1 MILKTF
7 VLNVFMLIPIFSGE
21 IYNPS
26 KKGHSPK
33 AVRGHSP
40 KAVLSVTKM

>member
-21 IYNPS
+21 IIPIIR
-26 KKGHSPK
+26 KPQQKGDTPQE
-33 AVRGHSP
+33 
-40 KAVLSVTKM
+40 L